1 MGTTNSCVAV
11 MEGSNAKVIENSE
24 GMRTTPSVVAFLE
37 DGSRIVG
44 ISAKR
49 QSVTNPSNTFYAT
62 KRLIGRR
69 YEDPEIQKDMKH
81 LSYKVSKA
89 PNGDAWV
96 ETTNK
101 QQYSPSQ
108 VGAFV
113 LTKMKETAEAYLGK
127 PIKEAIVT
135 VPAYFNDA
143 QRQATKDAGRIAGLE
158 VKRIINEPTAAAL
171 SYGMDKQDS
180 RVLAV
185 YDLGGGTFDISILEL
200 SSGVFEVKATNGDT
214 SLGGEDFDTVFQR
227 YLIDL
232 FKKETGIDVS
242 SDKMAIQRL
251 KEAAEKAK
259 IELSSTSQTDIDLPF
274 LTADKSGPKHLKTKI
289 TRAKYESLVDDLLQR
304 TLKPCENC
312 LKDSGLTKDK
322 IDEVLLVGGMTR
334 MPKVQEIVKKFYGK
348 EPSKGVN
355 PDEAVALGA
364 AIQGGVLRGEVKDLL
379 LLDVTPLSLG
389 IETLGGVFTRIITRN
404 TTIPTK
410 KSQVF
415 STAADN
421 QTTVT
426 IKVYQGEREMAVDN
440 KVLGSFDLG
449 GIPMAPRGIPQ
460 IEVTFDIDANGIV
473 HVTASDKATN
483 KQMSITIKS
492 SGGLSE
498 SQIQDMLKQA
508 EKMKGED
515 GKKKEMIEMK
525 NEAESLIYNCE
536 KNLKDNDSKLPQDVK
551 DKVRND
557 INALN
562 EGLNSNNLETTK
574 TTLETLRNS
583 AMEMGRAIYAG
594 ANQQSNDQQN
604 QEKPTENQEQNKEQ
618 NKDEEKKN

>member
-1 MGTTNSCVAV
+1 MLGKFFRRGITSKMFGKYNQKNFSTIGIDLGTTNSCVAV
-11 MEGSNAKVIENSE
+11 MEGSNAKVIENAE

-49 QSVTNPSNTFYAT
+49 QGVTNPSNTLYAT

-69 YEDPEIQKDMKH
+69 FDDAETQRDIKH

-101 QQYSPSQ
+101 QTYSPSQ

-113 LTKMKETAEAYLGK
+113 LMKMKETAEAYLGK
-127 PIKEAIVT
+127 PVKEAIVT

-143 QRQATKDAGRIAGLE
+143 QRQATKDAGRIAGLD

-171 SYGMDKQDS
+171 AYGMEKNDNK
-180 RVLAV
+180 VLAV

-214 SLGGEDFDTVFQR
+214 SLGGEDFDNVLQK
-227 YLIDL
+227 YLIDQ
-232 FKKETGIDVS
+232 FKKDTGIDVAN
-242 SDKMAIQRL
+242 DKMALQRL

-259 IELSSTSQTDIDLPF
+259 IELSSTSQTDVDLPF
-274 LTADKSGPKHLKTKI
+274 LTADKSGPKHLKLKI
-289 TRAKYESLVDDLLQR
+289 TRAKFESLVEELLNR

-312 LKDSGLTKDK
+312 LKDSGLSKDK

-334 MPKVQEIVKKFYGK
+334 MPKVQELVKKFYGK
-348 EPSKGVN
+348 EPSKSVN

-389 IETLGGVFTRIITRN
+389 IETLGGVFTRIINRN

-421 QTTVT
+421 QTSVT
-426 IKVYQGEREMAVDN
+426 IKVFQGEREMANDN
-440 KVLGSFDLG
+440 KILGSFDLG

-460 IEVTFDIDANGIV
+460 IEVTFDIDANGIT
-473 HVTASDKATN
+473 HVSALEKGTG

-498 SQIQDMLKQA
+498 SEIQNMLKQA
-508 EKMKGED
+508 ESMKQED
-515 GKKKEMIEMK
+515 QKKKVNFK
-525 NEAESLIYNCE
+525 F
-536 KNLKDNDSKLPQDVK
+536 
-551 DKVRND
+551 
-557 INALN
+557 
-562 EGLNSNNLETTK
+562 
-574 TTLETLRNS
+574 
-583 AMEMGRAIYAG
+583 
-594 ANQQSNDQQN
+594 
-604 QEKPTENQEQNKEQ
+604 
-618 NKDEEKKN
+618 

>member
-1 MGTTNSCVAV
+1 
-11 MEGSNAKVIENSE
+11 MEGSNAKVIENAE

-44 ISAKR
+44 IAAKR
-49 QSVTNPSNTFYAT
+49 QSVTNPVNTFYAT

-69 YEDPEIQKDMKH
+69 FDDSETQRDIKH
-81 LSYKVSKA
+81 LSYKVVRA

-96 ETTNK
+96 ETTQK
-101 QQYSPSQ
+101 QTYSPSQ
-108 VGAFV
+108 IGAFV

-127 PIKEAIVT
+127 PVKEAIVT

-143 QRQATKDAGRIAGLE
+143 QRQATKDAGRISGLD

-171 SYGMDKQDS
+171 AYGMDKNENKI
-180 RVLAV
+180 LAV

-214 SLGGEDFDTVFQR
+214 NLGGEDFDTFMQK

-242 SDKMAIQRL
+242 SDKMALQRL

-274 LTADKSGPKHLKTKI
+274 LTADKTGPKHLKTKL
-289 TRAKYESLVDDLLQR
+289 TRSKLESLVDELLQR

-312 LKDSGLTKDK
+312 LKDSGVAKEK

-334 MPKVQEIVKKFYGK
+334 MPKVQELVKKFYGK
-348 EPSKGVN
+348 EPSKAVN

-389 IETLGGVFTRIITRN
+389 IETLGGVFTRIINRN

-421 QTTVT
+421 QTSVT
-426 IKVYQGEREMAVDN
+426 IKVYQGEREMALDN
-440 KVLGSFDLG
+440 KMLGSFDLS
-449 GIPMAPRGIPQ
+449 GIPMAPRGVPQ

-473 HVTASDKATN
+473 HVTAQDKATN

-492 SGGLSE
+492 SGGLSDA
-498 SQIQDMLKQA
+498 QIQDMLKQA
-508 EKMKGED
+508 EKMKQED
-515 GKKKEMIEMK
+515 QQKKELIEMK
-525 NEAESLIYNCE
+525 NEAESLIYNTE
-536 KNLKDNDSKLPQDVK
+536 KQLKENDSKIPQEVK
-551 DKVRND
+551 DRIRND
-557 INALN
+557 VTALN
-562 EGLNSNNLETTK
+562 EALASNNHETTK
-574 TTLETLRNS
+574 NSLEALRNS
-583 AMEMGRAIYAG
+583 AMEMGRAIYQNAS
-594 ANQQSNDQQN
+594 ANSGSEQQTQN
-604 QEKPTENQEQNKEQ
+604 PETNTNTNEQNK
-618 NKDEEKKN
+618 N

>member
-1 MGTTNSCVAV
+1 
-11 MEGSNAKVIENSE
+11 MEGSNAKVIENAE

-44 ISAKR
+44 IAAKR
-49 QSVTNPSNTFYAT
+49 QSVTNPVNTFYAT

-69 YEDPEIQKDMKH
+69 FDDAETQRDIKH
-81 LSYKVSKA
+81 LSYKVVRA

-96 ETTNK
+96 ETTQK
-101 QQYSPSQ
+101 QSYSPSQ
-108 VGAFV
+108 IGAFV

-127 PIKEAIVT
+127 PVKEAIVT

-143 QRQATKDAGRIAGLE
+143 QRQATKDAGRISGLD

-171 SYGMDKQDS
+171 AYGMDRNENKI
-180 RVLAV
+180 LAV

-214 SLGGEDFDTVFQR
+214 NLGGEDFDTFMQK

-232 FKKETGIDVS
+232 FKKETGIDVG
-242 SDKMAIQRL
+242 SDKMALQRL

-274 LTADKSGPKHLKTKI
+274 LTADKSGPKHLKTKL
-289 TRAKYESLVDDLLQR
+289 TRSKLESLVDELLQR

-312 LKDSGLTKDK
+312 LKDSGVAKEK

-334 MPKVQEIVKKFYGK
+334 MPKVQELVKKFYGK
-348 EPSKGVN
+348 EPSKAVN

-389 IETLGGVFTRIITRN
+389 IETLGGVFTRIINRN

-421 QTTVT
+421 QTSVT
-426 IKVYQGEREMAVDN
+426 IKVYQGEREMALDN
-440 KVLGSFDLG
+440 KMLGSFDLS
-449 GIPMAPRGIPQ
+449 GIPMAPRGVPQ

-473 HVTASDKATN
+473 HVTAQDKATN

-492 SGGLSE
+492 SGGLSDA
-498 SQIQDMLKQA
+498 QIQEMLKQA
-508 EKMKGED
+508 EKMKQED
-515 GKKKEMIEMK
+515 QQKKELIEMK
-525 NEAESLIYNCE
+525 NEAESLVYNTE
-536 KNLKDNDSKLPQDVK
+536 KQLKENDSKIPQEVK
-551 DKVRND
+551 DRIRND
-557 INALN
+557 ITALN
-562 EGLNSNNLETTK
+562 EALASNNHETTK
-574 TTLETLRNS
+574 NSLEALRNS
-583 AMEMGRAIYAG
+583 AMEMGRAIYQNASNNSG
-594 ANQQSNDQQN
+594 SEQQTQN
-604 QEKPTENQEQNKEQ
+604 PETNTNTNEQNK
-618 NKDEEKKN
+618 N